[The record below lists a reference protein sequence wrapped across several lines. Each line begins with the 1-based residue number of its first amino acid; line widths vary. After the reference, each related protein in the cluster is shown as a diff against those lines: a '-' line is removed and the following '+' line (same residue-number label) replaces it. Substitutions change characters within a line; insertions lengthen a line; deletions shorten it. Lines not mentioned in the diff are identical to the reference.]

1 MLRGISN
8 YNSYQAVTSEGLS
21 KVIVTRRS
29 KEGMKCARY
38 INIEA
43 GSLFCRSGAPDS
55 YYSSYPSNSP
65 TVSASFHL
73 HQVLALCMWY
83 GENKICPDYDICIF
97 GSRNLNVANYNIV
110 FLNCEWVQCMTRT
123 AHALREDSS
132 GLAWGNVWSSCNGF
146 VRIVLL

>member
-1 MLRGISN
+1 MLRGISH

-29 KEGMKCARY
+29 KEGMKCPRH
-38 INIEA
+38 IEA
-43 GSLFCRSGAPDS
+43 GSLFCRSDAPDS
-55 YYSSYPSNSP
+55 YCSSYPSSSP

-73 HQVLALCMWY
+73 HQVLALFMWY
-83 GENKICPDYDICIF
+83 GENKICLDYDICVF
-97 GSRNLNVANYNIV
+97 GSRNLNVAKYNIV

-132 GLAWGNVWSSCNGF
+132 GLAWGNTWSSCNGF
-146 VRIVLL
+146 VRIVPL